1 MTIYSKN
8 KTKMSG
14 EEIISIITEEIK
26 KSEIIDT
33 IKNDKNFEKKVKDI
47 VANTLTDFFKA
58 LYQHNSLFK
67 NLVKYYGTGNNF
79 L

>member
-1 MTIYSKN
+1 MSIYSKN
-8 KTKMSG
+8 KTKMNG
-14 EEIISIITEEIK
+14 KEIISIIAEEIK
-26 KSEIIDT
+26 KSETLDT

-67 NLVKYYGTGNNF
+67 NLVK
-79 L
+79 